1 MKDKPFISL
10 DKQPGNQPPADKHR
24 LNFLVSMAQ
33 VFKTI
38 LISVPGD
45 TESRKQL
52 LLISESLLAK
62 IGNYTSTYINNF
74 GRGEH
79 EKAN

>member
-10 DKQPGNQPPADKHR
+10 DKEPGNQPPDKHR
-24 LNFLVSMAQ
+24 LSFLVSMAQ

-45 TESRKQL
+45 TESKRAL

-62 IGNYTSTYINNF
+62 IGNYTATYIDIL
-74 GRGEH
+74 GRAKKDE
-79 EKAN
+79 

>member
-45 TESRKQL
+45 TESRRAL

-62 IGNYTSTYINNF
+62 IGNYTATYTDIL
-74 GRGEH
+74 GR
-79 EKAN
+79 EKKDE

>member
-10 DKQPGNQPPADKHR
+10 DKQPGNQPPDKYR

-45 TESRKQL
+45 TESRKL
-52 LLISESLLAK
+52 LLHISENLLLK
-62 IGNYTSTYINNF
+62 IGEYVINYLNTVEVKD
-74 GRGEH
+74 G
-79 EKAN
+79 K